1 MAKNQ
6 FDNDF
11 KEVKILY
18 PELEFSIINDVKY
31 KYKII
36 GILNITD
43 SEGSHRGV
51 FRVSIYFKLNYPF
64 GFGAL
69 QEISN
74 IIPREIDR
82 HIDKNGFCCICGPL
96 EQAKNERKNV
106 NILYFIQMY
115 VIPFLANQIHFEAY
129 GYFLNGEY
137 SHYIKGLWESL
148 EEEFQTTD
156 SDKINS
162 ILEYIRSKPS
172 VNHKCYCGS
181 GRKLKHCHVNTV
193 KLIASIL
200 KQSKI
205 L

>member
-1 MAKNQ
+1 MAKNK

-18 PELEFSIINDVKY
+18 PELEFSIINGTKY
-31 KYKII
+31 KYKIN

-51 FRVSIYFKLNYPF
+51 FRVSLYFKANYPF

-74 IIPREIDR
+74 VIPREIDR
-82 HIDKNGFCCICGPL
+82 HINPDGFCCICGPIEL
-96 EQAKNERKNV
+96 ARYERKNV
-106 NILYFIQMY
+106 TILHFIQMY
-115 VIPFLANQIHFEAY
+115 VIPFLANQIHFDEY

-137 SHYIKGLWESL
+137 SHNNKGLWESL
-148 EEEFQTTD
+148 EEEFQTKD

-162 ILEYIRSKPS
+162 ILEYILSKPT

-193 KLIASIL
+193 DLILSVL
-200 KQSKI
+200 KKHNI
-205 L
+205 